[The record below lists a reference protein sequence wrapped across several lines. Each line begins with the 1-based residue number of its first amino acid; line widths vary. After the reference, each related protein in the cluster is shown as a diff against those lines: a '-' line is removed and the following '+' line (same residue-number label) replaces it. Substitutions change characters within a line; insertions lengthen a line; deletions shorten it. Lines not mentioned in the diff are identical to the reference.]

1 MAFCSHD
8 FGIRKFRF
16 TGCKLFVP
24 EPEPEPAAKDP
35 LVAVV
40 SLLLPMNME
49 DIPEGSLARTEFEA
63 AFVLDLA
70 RVAVGVGEPR
80 LRGRRAHHEVEAE
93 HATDV
98 VGAARAP
105 RVRTCTH
112 IVGTLSLPFRG
123 YTVLN
128 QKTIIQCLER

>member
-1 MAFCSHD
+1 VRELINAGLECGSGFEGLAMAFCSHD

-70 RVAVGVGEPR
+70 
-80 LRGRRAHHEVEAE
+80 
-93 HATDV
+93 T
-98 VGAARAP
+98 AAG
-105 RVRTCTH
+105 CE
-112 IVGTLSLPFRG
+112 VGTVQAVQLRSCAQHDRSC
-123 YTVLN
+123 
-128 QKTIIQCLER
+128 I